1 VPHKSPFH
9 AASGY
14 GTKALYAGYTMIVPA
29 APLTSAIIAFAGR
42 KGALPPSAL
51 HIMRLSLLDW
61 CAVARAGVEE
71 PVARIVRGLVAE
83 EGGRAEATVAG
94 LTEKLPARAAA
105 LANGATSHALDYD
118 DTHFAHIGHP
128 SVAIIPAA
136 LAMAEKTG
144 ASGAALLDAALIG
157 VEASCRIG
165 TWLGRAHYQHGF
177 HQTATA
183 GTFGATIAAGR
194 LLGLDGAMMAQ
205 AIGIAATRAS
215 GLKSQFGT
223 MGKPYHAGMAAS
235 NGVEAAQL
243 AKAGFVS
250 RPDGLECEQGFGET
264 HAGENADLAPVLAG
278 LGENFWFETVQH
290 KFHACCHG
298 THAGIEALNAL
309 RIARG
314 LVPDQ
319 IAGVTVTTHPRWLKV
334 CNIEKPVTGL
344 EAKFSFRLTA
354 AMALAGYDTGALST
368 YTDALCAEPVLVT
381 LRDKVRVETDAAL
394 SDTAARVSIT
404 LRSNETLHGA
414 FDLDQPMAPAARQA
428 KIRVKAASLLG
439 GASADAFWGVIEAF
453 DHRPVHDLARL
464 LAG

>member
-1 VPHKSPFH
+1 
-9 AASGY
+9 
-14 GTKALYAGYTMIVPA
+14 MIIPA
-29 APLTSAIIAFAGR
+29 APLTSGIVAFAVR
-42 KGALPPSAL
+42 KGPLPAPAR
-51 HIMRLSLLDW
+51 HVMKLSLLDW

-71 PVARIVRGLVAE
+71 PVARIVRALVAE
-83 EGGRAEATVAG
+83 EGGRAEATVVG
-94 LTEKLPARAAA
+94 LAERVPARAAA
-105 LANGATSHALDYD
+105 LANGAASHALDYD

-128 SVAIIPAA
+128 SVGIIPAA
-136 LAMAEKTG
+136 LALAEKTG
-144 ASGAALLDAALIG
+144 ASGEALLDAALIG

-165 TWLGRAHYQHGF
+165 TWLGREHYQHGF

-183 GTFGATIAAGR
+183 GAFGATVAAGR
-194 LLGLDGAMMAQ
+194 LLGLEEAAMAQ
-205 AIGIAATRAS
+205 AIGIVATRAS

-235 NGVEAAQL
+235 NGVEAALL

-264 HAGENADLAPVLAG
+264 HAGKNADLAPILAG
-278 LGENFWFETVQH
+278 LGETFWFENVQH

-309 RIARG
+309 RIERG

-319 IAGVTVTTHPRWLKV
+319 IASATITTHPRWLKV
-334 CNIEKPVTGL
+334 CNLERPTTGL

-368 YTDALCAEPVLVT
+368 YTDALCAEPRLVG
-381 LRDKVRVETDAAL
+381 LRDIMRVETDTAL
-394 SDTAARVSIT
+394 ADTAARVSVT
-404 LRSNETLHGA
+404 LRNNETLHGE
-414 FDLDQPMAPAARQA
+414 FDLDRPMAPAARET
-428 KIRVKAASLLG
+428 KIRAKAASLLER
-439 GASADAFWGVIEAF
+439 ASADAFWGVV
-453 DHRPVHDLARL
+453 DDLDQRPVTELARL